1 MAPDD
6 QNRRQYPRLKL
17 SVPIEFRPEGT
28 EFPIRGATSDLSL
41 SGCYIEMT
49 FTFPVGTVLE
59 ISLQL
64 EDPVIAVATVVTCD
78 TQVGNGIKF
87 TKMLP
92 EDQDLLRAYLETAE
106 KSLET

>member
-41 SGCYIEMT
+41 SGCYTEMT

>member
-41 SGCYIEMT
+41 SGCYVEMT

-64 EDPVIAVATVVTCD
+64 DDPVIAVATVVTCD

-106 KSLET
+106 KSQQP

>member
-1 MAPDD
+1 MAPDE

-41 SGCYIEMT
+41 SGCYIEMR

-64 EDPVIAVATVVTCD
+64 DDPVIAVATIVTCD

-92 EDQDLLRAYLETAE
+92 EDQDLLRAYLEIAE
-106 KSLET
+106 KSFET

>member
-6 QNRRQYPRLKL
+6 QNRRRYPRLKL

-78 TQVGNGIKF
+78 TQVGNGINF

>member
-1 MAPDD
+1 MAPDE

-41 SGCYIEMT
+41 SGCYIEMS

-64 EDPVIAVATVVTCD
+64 DDPVIAVATIVTCD

-92 EDQDLLRAYLETAE
+92 EDQDLLRAYLEIAE
-106 KSLET
+106 KSFET

>member
-6 QNRRQYPRLKL
+6 QNRRKYPRLKL
-17 SVPIEFRPEGT
+17 SVPIEFRPPDS

-41 SGCYIEMT
+41 SGCYVEMT

-59 ISLQL
+59 ISLQVEQTVL
-64 EDPVIAVATVVTCD
+64 AVATVVTCD
-78 TQVGNGIKF
+78 TQVGNGLNF

-92 EDQDLLRAYLETAE
+92 EDQELLRVFLESAE
-106 KSLET
+106 KSQ

>member
-6 QNRRQYPRLKL
+6 QNRRKYPRLKL
-17 SVPIEFRPEGT
+17 SVPIEFRPEGS

-41 SGCYIEMT
+41 SGCYVEMT

-64 EDPVIAVATVVTCD
+64 DEPLIAVATVVTCD
-78 TQVGNGIKF
+78 TQVGNGLYF
-87 TKMLP
+87 TKILP
-92 EDQDLLRAYLETAE
+92 EDQEMLRAYLETAE
-106 KSLET
+106 KAQQP

>member
-92 EDQDLLRAYLETAE
+92 EDQELLRAYLETAE